1 MSIFSL
7 FVRIILLFLVF
18 CPGIMCAY
26 MLLDGIKSYGGNLE
40 GWNYFWAM
48 TGIVYLIEC
57 VILFFKGWAEG
68 LKEKRRQLWIIPWS
82 IGVVYCFLFP
92 SLLLHT
98 FIFNLFRPAPGHP
111 TGTLKVISWVLGVS
125 FSTYIYYRYERRS
138 DWAFLLTSWAYRI
151 GQRLSNPAKDTL
163 KKR

>member
-7 FVRIILLFLVF
+7 FARITLVLLLF

-26 MLLDGIKSYGGNLE
+26 MLLDGIKSHGGNLE

-48 TGIVYLIEC
+48 SGIVYGIEC
-57 VILFFKGWAEG
+57 LVYFFKGWAAG
-68 LKEKRRQLWIIPWS
+68 LKEKGRQLWIVPWL
-82 IGVVYCFLFP
+82 ICVVYCFLFP

-111 TGTLKVISWVLGVS
+111 AGTLNIISWILGVS
-125 FSTYIYYRYERRS
+125 FSAYIYYRYERRS
-138 DWAFLLTSWAYRI
+138 DWAFLLTSWAFRM
-151 GQRLSNPAKDTL
+151 GQRLPNPAKDSP
-163 KKR
+163 KK